1 MHVGCKIA
9 LRLSLKLGF
18 TTYARLPTAGCHTFP
33 RMKKNFLFLL
43 LLCLGGGIWWL
54 SQASSLPPWALS
66 LRSKVLNSDN
76 HGKPPGTAA
85 VGAGRGS
92 EGAPPVPVLLAVVES
107 RDVPIHLNG
116 LGNVQGMNTVTIR
129 SRVDG
134 HLERVAFGEGQDVK
148 AGDVIAQIDARP
160 LQAVLDQTLARKKQ
174 NESLLANAKRDLERD
189 LSLLAEKVSTAQK
202 VDTQRALVEQ
212 IEATLKADDAAID
225 AAKIQLGYATIRSPI
240 DGRAGIRMIDEGNV
254 VRAQDPGGIVVVT
267 QLRPLSVV
275 FTLSEQ
281 HAHAIRAAAQKGTLG
296 VVALGR
302 DNVSRL
308 SEGVLSVIDNQI
320 DPTTGT
326 LRLKATFANEN
337 LELWPGQFVNV
348 RLRLEVRK
356 GATVVPAQVVQR
368 GPAGPFAFV
377 VAAENAVQMRPLQ
390 VGRVE
395 DGLALID
402 SGLEPGERVVLD
414 GHYRLQPGSKVR
426 AVDGGDKG
434 ADEARKRMAEGGNLK
449 ARP

>member
-1 MHVGCKIA
+1 
-9 LRLSLKLGF
+9 
-18 TTYARLPTAGCHTFP
+18 
-33 RMKKNFLFLL
+33 MKKFFLL
-43 LLCLGGGIWWL
+43 LLLLGSGGGVWWY
-54 SQASSLPPWALS
+54 AKGHALPAWATALS
-66 LRSKVLNSDN
+66 GGALKSAVHPKEPT
-76 HGKPPGTAA
+76 GGGT
-85 VGAGRGS
+85 GRGS
-92 EGAPPVPVLLAVVES
+92 DGPPAVPVVLAVVEA

-116 LGNVQGMNTVTIR
+116 LGNVQGFNTVTIR

-134 HLERVAFGEGQDVK
+134 QLERLAFAEGQDVQ
-148 AGDVIAQIDARP
+148 AGDILAQIDARP
-160 LQAVLDQTLARKKQ
+160 FQAALDQTLARRKQ
-174 NESLLANAKRDLERD
+174 NEALLANAKRDLERD
-189 LSLLAEKVSTAQK
+189 LALLAEKVATAQK
-202 VDTQRALVEQ
+202 ADTQRSLVEQ
-212 IEATLKADDAAID
+212 LEATLKADDAAID
-225 AAKIQLGYATIRSPI
+225 AARVQLGYATIRSPI
-240 DGRAGIRMIDEGNV
+240 SGRAGIRMLDEGNV
-254 VRAQDPGGIVVVT
+254 VRAQETGGLVVVT

-281 HAHAIRAAAQKGTLG
+281 HAQAIRAEAQKGSLS

-308 SEGVLSVIDNQI
+308 AEGVLSVIDNQI
-320 DPTTGT
+320 DSTTGT

-356 GATVVPAQVVQR
+356 GATVVPAQAVQR
-368 GPAGPFAFV
+368 GPSGAFAFV
-377 VAAENAVQMRPLQ
+377 VSAEETVQMRPLQ
-390 VGRVE
+390 IGRME

-426 AVDGGDKG
+426 AVEGGGKG
-434 ADEARKRMAEGGNLK
+434 AEDARKRMAEGGNSK

>member
-1 MHVGCKIA
+1 
-9 LRLSLKLGF
+9 
-18 TTYARLPTAGCHTFP
+18 
-33 RMKKNFLFLL
+33 MKKFFLL
-43 LLCLGGGIWWL
+43 LLLLGSGGGVWWY
-54 SQASSLPPWALS
+54 AKGHALPAWAIALS
-66 LRSKVLNSDN
+66 GGAL
-76 HGKPPGTAA
+76 KPAVHPKEPTGGGT
-85 VGAGRGS
+85 GRGS
-92 EGAPPVPVLLAVVES
+92 DGPPAVPVVLAVVEA

-116 LGNVQGMNTVTIR
+116 LGNVQGFNTVTIR

-134 HLERVAFGEGQDVK
+134 QLERLAFAEGQDVQ
-148 AGDVIAQIDARP
+148 AGEILAQIDPRP
-160 LQAVLDQTLARKKQ
+160 FQAALDQTVARRKQ
-174 NESLLANAKRDLERD
+174 NEALLANAKRDLERD
-189 LSLLAEKVSTAQK
+189 LALLAEKVATAQK
-202 VDTQRALVEQ
+202 ADTQRSLVEQ
-212 IEATLKADDAAID
+212 LEATLKADDAAID
-225 AAKIQLGYATIRSPI
+225 AARVQLGYATIRSPI
-240 DGRAGIRMIDEGNV
+240 SGRAGIRMLDEGNV
-254 VRAQDPGGIVVVT
+254 VRAQDPGGLVVVT

-281 HAHAIRAAAQKGTLG
+281 HAQAIRAEAQKGALS

-308 SEGVLSVIDNQI
+308 AEGVLSVIDNQI
-320 DPTTGT
+320 DSTTGT

-356 GATVVPAQVVQR
+356 GATVLPAQAVQR
-368 GPAGPFAFV
+368 GPSGAFAFV
-377 VAAENAVQMRPLQ
+377 VSGEETVQMRPLQ
-390 VGRVE
+390 IGRME

-426 AVDGGDKG
+426 AVEGGGKG
-434 ADEARKRMAEGGNLK
+434 AEDARKRMAEGGNSK